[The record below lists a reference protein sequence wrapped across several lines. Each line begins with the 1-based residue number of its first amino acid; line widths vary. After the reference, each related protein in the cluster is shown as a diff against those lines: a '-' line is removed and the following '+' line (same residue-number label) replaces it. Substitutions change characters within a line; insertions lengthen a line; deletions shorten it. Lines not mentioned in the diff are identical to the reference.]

1 MIELSAIHLTGAD
14 ASTFIQGQIT
24 ADINQLNFIE
34 QTAENTGLGA
44 LCTHQGRVVV
54 VMWIIRHAE
63 DDIVLLMPSDMAE
76 QIKAHLTKFV
86 FISKVKIELREAL
99 ADELA
104 TLPEDLLIPW
114 ITQATT
120 EKFVPHMLSL
130 DKLNGIHFK
139 KGCYTGQEVVARM
152 EYLGAPKR
160 RLAKITAS
168 NAKELA
174 YGAEIL
180 NDEDKSAGTIIYF
193 EGDNALAVIQLSA
206 KESALKL
213 NEPITIEHIW
223 E

>member
-1 MIELSAIHLTGAD
+1 
-14 ASTFIQGQIT
+14 
-24 ADINQLNFIE
+24 
-34 QTAENTGLGA
+34 
-44 LCTHQGRVVV
+44 
-54 VMWIIRHAE
+54 
-63 DDIVLLMPSDMAE
+63 SDMAE
-76 QIKAHLTKFV
+76 QIKAHLAKFV

-104 TLPEDLLIPW
+104 TLPEELLIPW
-114 ITQATT
+114 ITEATT

>member
-24 ADINQLNFIE
+24 ADINHLNFIE

-54 VMWIIRHAE
+54 VTWIIRHAE

-76 QIKAHLTKFV
+76 QIKAHLAKFV

-168 NAKELA
+168 NVKELA